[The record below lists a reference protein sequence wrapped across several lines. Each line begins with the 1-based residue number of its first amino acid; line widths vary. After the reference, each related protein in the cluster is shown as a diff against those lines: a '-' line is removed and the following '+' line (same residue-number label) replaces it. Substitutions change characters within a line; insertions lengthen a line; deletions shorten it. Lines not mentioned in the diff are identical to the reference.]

1 VIFADARRR
10 PADDGRN
17 DASRRSSDVDA
28 RDARDGGVRADA
40 MRRSVRDAR
49 APHDARDDDADE
61 GR

>member
-1 VIFADARRR
+1 
-10 PADDGRN
+10 
-17 DASRRSSDVDA
+17 VDA

-49 APHDARDDDADE
+49 APDDARDDDDADE